1 MIKSNAQ
8 VDSTAQI
15 GEGTKI
21 WDFTQIRESAVI
33 GRDVIMGRNV
43 YVGPGVIVGDNCKIQ
58 NHALI
63 YEPAIIQNGVFI
75 GPDVVLTN
83 DQYPRAVNPDLS
95 QKQSDD
101 WKPQGVV
108 IKTGASIGAKS
119 VCVAPIQIGEWALV
133 AAGSTVVKDV
143 PAYALVAGN
152 PAKRI
157 NWVGRYGVPLEFI
170 GDRKYKCPSSGEIY
184 EEIDTNTLVAK

>member
-1 MIKSNAQ
+1 MIKGNAQ
-8 VDSTAQI
+8 VDATAQI
-15 GEGTKI
+15 GDGAKI
-21 WDFTQIRESAVI
+21 WDFAQIRESAVLGKNVVI
-33 GRDVIMGRNV
+33 GRNA

-63 YEPAIIQNGVFI
+63 YEPAIIENGVFI

-83 DQYPRAVNPDLS
+83 DQYPRAVNPDFS
-95 QKQSDD
+95 QKQSHD

-108 IKTGASIGAKS
+108 IKMGASIGAKS
-119 VCVAPIQIGEWALV
+119 VCVAPLQIGEWALV

-157 NWVGRYGVPLEFI
+157 HWVGRYGVPLKFI
-170 GDRKYKCPSSGEIY
+170 GDRKYECPSTGEIY
-184 EEIDTNTLVAK
+184 EEIDTNTLVVK